1 MKDSFFFFLEEVAIG
16 FLVGYYYYFLCDM
29 GFFILLLFFLRTW
42 DRLFLIESVGGRGR
56 FSLAKTLFWSLHFEV
71 TVNLVTTF

>member
-42 DRLFLIESVGGRGR
+42 DRLFLIESVGGRDR
-56 FSLAKTLFWSLHFEV
+56 FFFGE
-71 TVNLVTTF
+71 NIILVLIF

>member
-1 MKDSFFFFLEEVAIG
+1 MKDSFLFFLEEVAIG

-29 GFFILLLFFLRTW
+29 GFFILLLLFLRTW

-56 FSLAKTLFWSLHFEV
+56 FFFGENTI
-71 TVNLVTTF
+71 LVLTF